1 MQLWKYIK
9 EAMLQNPRQ
18 KVCEQQ
24 AEMNY
29 EEIVMFAEMF
39 ARKIKH
45 ETCCAI
51 LCGSEMAAS
60 MALLSCF
67 AAGVTA
73 VPLSVRYGELHCN
86 KILDMIS
93 PTAVISDMD
102 GELQVIHMTNS
113 HYIKPQEHPA
123 LIMCTSG
130 TTGIPKGVMLSE
142 QNILSNVKDICS
154 YFAINHED
162 AILIARP
169 LYHCAV
175 LTGEFLT
182 ALIKGVRIH
191 FYSEEFQPH
200 KLLKLINENEI
211 TVFCGTPTLLSM
223 MARFK
228 RQNTE
233 CTLKTLCISGECM
246 SKETGIEIL
255 NSFPSADIYHVYGL
269 TEACPRVS
277 YLPPDLFKK
286 HPDSVGVALD
296 SVSLKIIKSNGCVAE
311 IGEEGILWIR
321 GGNVMF
327 GYYEN
332 MAQTKTV
339 LKDGWLCTGDI
350 AVIDGDGLLR
360 VKGRSDDLI
369 IRAGMNIYPQ
379 EVEKALK
386 IDARVR
392 EVLVYGINH
401 PCGGVIIGMKISG
414 DFSTIDEVKEL
425 CIQVLPSF
433 QIPSHIELLDELP
446 KNGSGKIIRN
456 NKNIF
461 ISDNRCP
468 E

>member
-1 MQLWKYIK
+1 MQLWRNIK
-9 EAMLQNPRQ
+9 EAMLRNPRQ

-24 AEMNY
+24 AEMSY
-29 EEIVMFAEMF
+29 EELVMFAEMF
-39 ARKIKH
+39 AQKLTQ

-60 MALLSCF
+60 MAILSCF

-130 TTGIPKGVMLSE
+130 TTGKPKGVMLSE
-142 QNILSNVKDICS
+142 QNILTNVKDICS
-154 YFAINHED
+154 YLAINQED

-182 ALIKGVRIH
+182 SLIKGVRIH

-200 KLLKLINENEI
+200 KLNALIVENEI

-223 MARFK
+223 LARFK
-228 RQNTE
+228 RKNIE
-233 CTLKTLCISGECM
+233 CTIKVICISGECM
-246 SKETGIEIL
+246 SKETGKLIS
-255 NSFPSADIYHVYGL
+255 NSFPNVDIYHVYGL

-277 YLPPDLFKK
+277 YLPPDLFEK

-296 SVSLKIIKSNGCVAE
+296 SISLKIVKSDGCIAD
-311 IGEEGILWIR
+311 IGEEGILWVH

-327 GYYEN
+327 GYYN
-332 MAQTKTV
+332 DTTQTEKV

-350 AVIDGDGLLR
+350 AVIDPDGLLR
-360 VKGRSDDLI
+360 IKGRSDDLI
-369 IRAGMNIYPQ
+369 IRAGMNIYPA
-379 EVEKALK
+379 EVEATLK
-386 IDARVR
+386 IDERVR
-392 EVLVYGINH
+392 EAFVYRIENSYI
-401 PCGGVIIGMKISG
+401 GVQVGLKISG
-414 DFSTIDEVKEL
+414 AFSNVDEVKRL
-425 CIQVLPSF
+425 CLDILPSF
-433 QIPSHIELLDELP
+433 QVPSYIELLDELP
-446 KNGSGKIIRN
+446 KNGSGKIIRGDRDVR
-456 NKNIF
+456 I
-461 ISDNRCP
+461 
-468 E
+468 

>member
-29 EEIVMFAEMF
+29 EELVMFAEMF

-130 TTGIPKGVMLSE
+130 TTGKPKGVMLSE
-142 QNILSNVKDICS
+142 QNVLTNIRDVSAYFNIQQKDT
-154 YFAINHED
+154 
-162 AILIARP
+162 ILIVRP

-182 ALIKGVRIH
+182 SLLKGVRIR
-191 FYSEEFQPH
+191 FYSEQFNP
-200 KLLKLINENEI
+200 KILLDLIEENKI

-228 RQNTE
+228 RKKYMLNSI
-233 CTLKTLCISGECM
+233 CISGECM
-246 SKETGIEIL
+246 GSEVGERIADA
-255 NSFPSADIYHVYGL
+255 FAGADIYHVYGL

-277 YLPPDLFKK
+277 YLPPSMFDKY
-286 HPDSVGVALD
+286 PDSVGVPLN
-296 SVSLKIIKSNGCVAE
+296 SVSLKIVNADGASVE
-311 IGEEGILWIR
+311 QGEEGILWVQ
-321 GGNVMF
+321 GKNVML
-327 GYYEN
+327 GYYNALELTE
-332 MAQTKTV
+332 QI

-350 AVIDGDGLLR
+350 AVIDSNGLLKI
-360 VKGRSDDLI
+360 KGRSDDLI
-369 IRAGMNIYPQ
+369 IRAGMNIYPA
-379 EVEKALK
+379 EVEAALK
-386 IDARVR
+386 IDERVR
-392 EVLVYGINH
+392 EAFVYGIHNPH
-401 PCGGVIIGMKISG
+401 TGVQIGLKISG
-414 DFSTIDEVKEL
+414 EFSDIDEVKQL
-425 CIQVLPSF
+425 CLETLPSF
-433 QIPSHIELLDELP
+433 QVPSYIELLDELP
-446 KNGSGKIIRN
+446 KNGSGKIVRGDRDVRI
-456 NKNIF
+456 
-461 ISDNRCP
+461 
-468 E
+468 